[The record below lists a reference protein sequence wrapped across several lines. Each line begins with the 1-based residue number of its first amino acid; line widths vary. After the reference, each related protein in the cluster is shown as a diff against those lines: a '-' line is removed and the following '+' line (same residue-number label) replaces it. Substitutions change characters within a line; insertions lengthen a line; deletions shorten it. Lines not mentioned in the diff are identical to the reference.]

1 MKFSRGGGGG
11 GRHSADD
18 PRRSGRHS
26 HGPDGEPN
34 TARDAV
40 GPATPRRSRSAESA
54 ASSGI
59 EPDGPYD
66 SADAPSGVQLL
77 DFGSIQVP
85 ADAEVELGVQDTGGG
100 VIQQI
105 ILKSG
110 GSALLLVAFAAPRT
124 EPIWDEVRGD
134 FRESLF
140 ADGVAVEE
148 VNGAWG
154 RALRARVRSAEGMM
168 DLRFVGIDGPRW
180 MLRAVFQGPAA
191 VDPESCPPLTRSL
204 RGLVINRG
212 RDAMPAKE
220 ALPLTYP
227 REHVEA
233 MRAAAAGA
241 ALAEQQAAAQPE
253 PVAPPVAPPAP
264 AVGPPSATGRG
275 SHRAP
280 EEPSD
285 SYRGGGYATAP
296 AVGGTVYG
304 STPEYGTSP
313 FDTGSP
319 FGSDQGVNGNG
330 RGTYSGGRNGNGAAI
345 PDEAPARR
353 RPSPRPRRSE

>member
-1 MKFSRGGGGG
+1 VKFSRGDDGGN
-11 GRHSADD
+11 GRHSVGD

-26 HGPDGEPN
+26 HGPDESGAPGAAPN
-34 TARDAV
+34 R
-40 GPATPRRSRSAESA
+40 PRQA
-54 ASSGI
+54 
-59 EPDGPYD
+59 GPYD
-66 SADAPSGVQLL
+66 SADAPTGPDRL

-85 ADAEVELGVQDTGGG
+85 VDDEVELGAQDSGGG

-140 ADGVAVEE
+140 SDGVAVEE
-148 VNGAWG
+148 VRGTWG
-154 RALRARVRSAEGMM
+154 PALRARVRSAEGMM

-191 VDPESCPPLTRSL
+191 VDPESCPPLLRSL
-204 RGLVINRG
+204 RGLVVNRG
-212 RDAMPAKE
+212 KDAMPAKE

-227 REHVEA
+227 REHLEA
-233 MRAAAAGA
+233 MRAAAV
-241 ALAEQQAAAQPE
+241 AAAE
-253 PVAPPVAPPAP
+253 APAAAVEAP
-264 AVGPPSATGRG
+264 AVNGHTPPPSTPPVEPRRSGG

-280 EEPSD
+280 DPDETAGYDFHD
-285 SYRGGGYATAP
+285 SELP
-296 AVGGTVYG
+296 AAGNSGTVYGSRPVYG
-304 STPEYGTSP
+304 STPEYGSSP
-313 FDTGSP
+313 YDTGSP
-319 FGSDQGVNGNG
+319 FATDHEVFGNG
-330 RGTYSGGRNGNGAAI
+330 RGTYSGGRNGNGAAT

-353 RPSPRPRRSE
+353 RPSPRPRRAE